1 MAMKVAME
9 VRELAAL
16 VAREADA
23 GVAGAL
29 AALEASRV
37 LVPETV
43 TARVS
48 SVPPGGADSLDEVV
62 WQAEVVLRASSGAVV
77 SAPGPGSPGPAP
89 AEPAG
94 PQGVLAGMP
103 VTVLSGAGAAW
114 GSTLAGAGF
123 ATVGELAV
131 ATAAQVAG
139 LGARG
144 AHALVLVGRARVATQ
159 PWPPLP
165 PGAASWGSVLAVA
178 RRDPATLPGDRVLAY
193 AVWALC
199 VELLGAVDSGVLA
212 RVPLVPSP

>member
-1 MAMKVAME
+1 MAME

-29 AALEASRV
+29 AALDASRA

-43 TARVS
+43 TARVA
-48 SVPPGGADSLDEVV
+48 SVPAGGTDSLDEVV
-62 WQAEVVLRASSGAVV
+62 WQAEVVLRASAGAVAV
-77 SAPGPGSPGPAP
+77 AAPGAGSPGPAP
-89 AEPAG
+89 SVPSG
-94 PQGVLAGMP
+94 PHEALAGMP

-114 GSTLAGAGF
+114 GRRFSEAGF

-139 LGARG
+139 LGVRG
-144 AHALVLVGRARVATQ
+144 TTALVLVGRARVATQ

-165 PGAASWGSVLAVA
+165 PEAASWGSVLAVA
-178 RRDPATLPGDRVLAY
+178 GRDPATLPGDRVLAY
-193 AVWALC
+193 AAWALC
-199 VELLGAVDSGVLA
+199 VELVGAVDSGVLA
-212 RVPLVPSP
+212 GVRLT